1 MTKPRILAALA
12 LLSLAPLTAT
22 AAPQFYNTVDG
33 SPLNFDDAMEEGRD
47 TEAVKHFLD
56 TGENIYVED
65 PKVLPEGEE
74 LFAGMCSGC
83 HGHYAEGKIGPGLND
98 SYWTYPTNETDVGLF
113 STLFGGATGQMG
125 PMTGSLT
132 MDEML
137 KTMAWVRHLYTGD
150 PKDAVWL
157 TKEQQAKFKPFVP
170 PKHATEDPDPS

>member
-1 MTKPRILAALA
+1 MTKPQILAVLA
-12 LLSLAPLTAT
+12 LTLVPLTAM
-22 AAPQFYNTVDG
+22 AAPQFYNTIDG

-65 PKVLPEGEE
+65 PAALKEGEE

-83 HGHYAEGKIGPGLND
+83 HGHYGEGKIGPGLND
-98 SYWTYPTNETDVGLF
+98 SYWTYPSNENDVGLF

-157 TKEQQAKFKPFVP
+157 TKDQQARFKPFAP
-170 PKHATEDPDPS
+170 PVHAAKDPDPS